1 MTERNF
7 RFHLLDLMKSFDEF
21 VSTFYFV
28 VSIFSLLVLMFSL
41 FKSIYAYLFEDY
53 LLTSSLK
60 GLFLV
65 SSYKNI

>member
-1 MTERNF
+1 
-7 RFHLLDLMKSFDEF
+7 MKSFDEF

-41 FKSIYAYLFEDY
+41 FKSIYAYLFEYY
-53 LLTSSLK
+53 LLTSNLK
-60 GLFLV
+60 GLFLE

>member
-1 MTERNF
+1 MT
-7 RFHLLDLMKSFDEF
+7 SFDEF
-21 VSTFYFV
+21 VSTSYFV

-41 FKSIYAYLFEDY
+41 FKSTYAYLFECY

>member
-1 MTERNF
+1 
-7 RFHLLDLMKSFDEF
+7 MKSFDWF

>member
-1 MTERNF
+1 M
-7 RFHLLDLMKSFDEF
+7 MSFDEF

-28 VSIFSLLVLMFSL
+28 VPIFSLLDLMFSL
-41 FKSIYAYLFEDY
+41 FKLICDYLFEYY

-60 GLFLV
+60 GLFLA

>member
-1 MTERNF
+1 M
-7 RFHLLDLMKSFDEF
+7 MSFDNF

-28 VSIFSLLVLMFSL
+28 VAIFSLLDLMFSL
-41 FKSIYAYLFEDY
+41 FKLICAYLFEYY

-60 GLFLV
+60 GLFLA

>member
-1 MTERNF
+1 
-7 RFHLLDLMKSFDEF
+7 MKSFDEF

-41 FKSIYAYLFEDY
+41 FKSIYAYLFGDY